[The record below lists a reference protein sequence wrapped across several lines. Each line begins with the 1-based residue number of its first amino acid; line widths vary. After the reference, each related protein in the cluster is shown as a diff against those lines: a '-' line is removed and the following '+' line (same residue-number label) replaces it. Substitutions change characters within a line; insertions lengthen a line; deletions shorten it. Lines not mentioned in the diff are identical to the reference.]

1 MKQKP
6 KLWPNVYCILFQ
18 DVRVVLCHD
27 FAMNQLMTNILNKND
42 PTLGRKVFQ
51 LKQASRARTS
61 NYIPQ
66 YIMWDVITYFPA
78 VIPASG
84 TIPTYTYI
92 YIYIYTHIYI
102 YITMDRWIDI
112 TCINYWLQHIFKIIT
127 PIKLNHI
134 PYFNVFLKKC
144 IYILSNWNITCRIQA
159 EHENSDIPITS
170 SQERQRSNEFW
181 QPQAHYEKKIS
192 N

>member
-1 MKQKP
+1 MNQKP
-6 KLWPNVYCILFQ
+6 KLWPNVYCILFH

-102 YITMDRWIDI
+102 YHHGPVNWYNMYKLLTATHIQNHYTNQIEPH
-112 TCINYWLQHIFKIIT
+112 TVFQCIF
-127 PIKLNHI
+127 
-134 PYFNVFLKKC
+134 KKC
-144 IYILSNWNITCRIQA
+144 IYIYWVIEILPAASKPSMRILTCRSLPA
-159 EHENSDIPITS
+159 RKDSAPTS
-170 SQERQRSNEFW
+170 FDSHKLIMR
-181 QPQAHYEKKIS
+181 KKIS